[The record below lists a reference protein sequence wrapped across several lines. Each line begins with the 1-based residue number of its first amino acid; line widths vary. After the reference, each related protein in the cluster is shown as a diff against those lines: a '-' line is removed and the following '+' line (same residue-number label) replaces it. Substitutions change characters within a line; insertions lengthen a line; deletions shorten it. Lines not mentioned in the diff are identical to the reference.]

1 MGEPAL
7 RCTECAGKLGPPG
20 ASGKCEVCWLLGRL
34 KDHLLSP
41 RFPPQGTV
49 VTTAVLKETLHRVLE
64 ISESYWAF
72 DDTVR
77 ERGEALEQVKKEE
90 AAPQEKGPKEEAKLD
105 KKPDKEEPT
114 EDPKNSAKKLNL
126 YPKFAAKPVDKTAT
140 QEEED
145 TGGEFPFS
153 APSSGS
159 KKAPE
164 FEEIKE
170 EVVREEKDKKQKK
183 EKKESKKSRSRSQH
197 RRRKRTSGE
206 NHSSPRDRKR
216 RRDGQEEDQDRRRP
230 RPSRR
235 PSEGRR
241 SPLRPRTPS
250 RSPGRSK
257 WQGPIFARGRNPEPD
272 LRRRDSSPK
281 YTNKGAKKREQQAR
295 AKGKGKRQEKLLGKP
310 KVRFRWPQSV

>member
-20 ASGKCEVCWLLGRL
+20 SSGKCEICWLLGRL

-41 RFPPQGTV
+41 RFPPQGIV
-49 VTTAVLKETLHRVLE
+49 VTTAVLRETLHRVLE
-64 ISESYWAF
+64 TSESYWAF

-77 ERGEALEQVKKEE
+77 DRGEALGQVKKEE
-90 AAPQEKGPKEEAKLD
+90 AAPEETAPKEEAKLD
-105 KKPDKEEPT
+105 KKPKKEEST
-114 EDPKNSAKKLNL
+114 EDPKNSPKKLNL
-126 YPKFAAKPVDKTAT
+126 YPKFAAKPVDKTVT
-140 QEEED
+140 EEEED

-164 FEEIKE
+164 PEEVKE
-170 EVVREEKDKKQKK
+170 EVAKEEKDKKRKK
-183 EKKESKKSRSRSQH
+183 EKKESKKSRSKSQH
-197 RRRKRTSGE
+197 RRRRRTSGE

-216 RRDGQEEDQDRRRP
+216 RREGQEEEQDRRKP

-257 WQGPIFARGRNPEPD
+257 WQGPIFARGRNPEP
-272 LRRRDSSPK
+272 LQRRRDSSPK
-281 YTNKGAKKREQQAR
+281 CTNEGAKKREQQAR
-295 AKGKGKRQEKLLGKP
+295 AKGKGKGK
-310 KVRFRWPQSV
+310 RNYWGNRR